1 MSYLITLKID
11 RELAGCGQALKRQGE
26 KEKERQIETYVKKED
41 GEKKKKK
48 S

>member
-26 KEKERQIETYVKKED
+26 KEKERQIERDVKKED
-41 GEKKKKK
+41 GEREGEK